1 MVVLWKACPWQRLTS
16 ASMNH
21 GIYLVMTHD
30 YSIFS
35 LYIYIYLSGYFV
47 DQGGWIYFLADKSI
61 INLAD
66 QEWYFFCPRDL
77 KYKKKS
83 RLCNRKTKAGYWK
96 LTCKI
101 KPIMAGHTKKNIGV
115 MKTLTFYKT
124 ARPKDVRTGWMIYE
138 FDIVTNS
145 SLSKKV
151 NSWLK

>member
-1 MVVLWKACPWQRLTS
+1 
-16 ASMNH
+16 MNH

-35 LYIYIYLSGYFV
+35 LSIYIYLSGYFV